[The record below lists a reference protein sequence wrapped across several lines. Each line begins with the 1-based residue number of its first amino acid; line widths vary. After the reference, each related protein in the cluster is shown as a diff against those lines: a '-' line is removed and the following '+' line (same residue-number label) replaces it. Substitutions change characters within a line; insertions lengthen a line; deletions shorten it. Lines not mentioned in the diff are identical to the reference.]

1 MKTLLRIDSSPRQ
14 QSVTR
19 ALTEKFEKAWLA
31 QNSDG
36 VLIRRDLATED
47 LPFLTEEWIGAS
59 YTPAEQRTAE
69 QQALLAK
76 SDELIDEW
84 MLADEVVIGSPM
96 WNFGAPASMKAYID
110 LIARV
115 GKTFRYGD
123 KGPVGLLG
131 GKRVVVIT
139 ARGGSYAKGS
149 PMASWDLQ
157 EPYLRQVFG
166 FLGVTDI
173 AFIHAENQGRGAEL
187 ALKGTTAATR
197 EVESWVGVREMER
210 VA

>member
-19 ALTEKFEKAWLA
+19 GLTDKFEAVWLA
-31 QNSDG
+31 QNVDG
-36 VLIRRDLATED
+36 VVIRRDLATES
-47 LPFLTEEWIGAS
+47 LPFLTEEWIAAS

-69 QQALLAK
+69 QKALLAQ

-115 GKTFRYGD
+115 GKTFRYGE
-123 KGPVGLLG
+123 KGPVGLLT

-149 PMASWDLQ
+149 PMAAWDLQ

-173 AFIHAENQGRGAEL
+173 SFIHAENQGRGGEL
-187 ALKGTTAATR
+187 AVRGAASATR
-197 EVESWVGVREMER
+197 EVENWLRAGEMEA